1 MIHRENKF
9 KLIIQIIDKNHP
21 LYISS
26 NHFEFYKK
34 LLETK
39 DQCMCT
45 IYLDEYYD
53 TLRKSE
59 QFGKIKKILQIF
71 ITEKIKEFNIN
82 N

>member
-1 MIHRENKF
+1 
-9 KLIIQIIDKNHP
+9 
-21 LYISS
+21 
-26 NHFEFYKK
+26 
-34 LLETK
+34 
-39 DQCMCT
+39 MCT

-71 ITEKIKEFNIN
+71 ITEKVKEFNIN